1 MGASPREGKS
11 TQPVARRAGEGAWEL
26 GSGTRIQHPG
36 DLEARPYS
44 GGHLVQGEGFGSG
57 DVGCWPEEE
66 VLHRPA
72 GQCPSQPVA
81 NAPPPRRPPRAQLL
95 FLQRGLSGSRP
106 LRMLGSR
113 LCSRSSPWA
122 QREAIGTRRPR
133 HGPDPASPGG
143 RSPPPLRG
151 VRAPRRQV
159 FGSRLNGTPAR
170 LPPGAGG
177 AANLGLGSSGAA
189 WGSRLSV
196 RLLGREGSPN
206 PA

>member
-1 MGASPREGKS
+1 MGASRREGKS

-57 DVGCWPEEE
+57 DVGCWLEAE
-66 VLHRPA
+66 VLHRPSGSA
-72 GQCPSQPVA
+72 QASRLPTLLLLGD
-81 NAPPPRRPPRAQLL
+81 PRSHKLL
-95 FLQRGLSGSRP
+95 FLQRRLSGSRP
-106 LRMLGSR
+106 LGMLGSR
-113 LCSRSSPWA
+113 LCSRGSPWA
-122 QREAIGTRRPR
+122 QRDAIGTRRPR

-151 VRAPRRQV
+151 VRAPRNRP
-159 FGSRLNGTPAR
+159 NGTPAR
-170 LPPGAGG
+170 FPPGAGG
-177 AANLGLGSSGAA
+177 AANLGLGRSEAA